1 MRPEHISDTRQ
12 QNLHSGVNVAIKK
25 VTYTRAL
32 WNISR
37 SLSYTHT
44 HEHTHTHTHTHTT
57 SPLTLADV
65 FVLLK
70 ARFAHTPPD
79 GHQPASIRTAVHLRS
94 LELLGGVDAHA
105 VDLHQRRVPARYR
118 VGELGQVEH
127 GEGTLLVEDP
137 DRDQSDAG
145 AQVLEG
151 QVETLFTQ
159 VADVA
164 HLRVQLHHAVADI
177 HLWTEDTH
185 LS

>member
-1 MRPEHISDTRQ
+1 MRPEHLSDTRYK
-12 QNLHSGVNVAIKK
+12 NLHSGVNVAIKK
-25 VTYTRAL
+25 
-32 WNISR
+32 SR
-37 SLSYTHT
+37 TLEHYGTFLVLSL
-44 HEHTHTHTHTHTT
+44 THTHTT

-65 FVLLK
+65 LVLLE

-79 GHQPASIRTAVHLRS
+79 GHQPASVRAAVHLGS